1 MTSLERDPDFPSDL
15 VVGFSGAE
23 RNACVA
29 VCGPERVLSVCEQER
44 VTRVRAAGFNPTG
57 FPDEALDELLRR
69 AGRSRG
75 HVRTYVTPERSD
87 GAASPCATL
96 DHHFAHACAAFL
108 PTSFESA
115 AILICD
121 HRSPQ
126 VSVWEGIGSSIDRVD
141 WPWNGPGFGELY
153 SQCAAALGFEAHG
166 KEQRFE
172 ALARLKPLSRS
183 AEATDLLAGEPDR
196 LRLVPD
202 WQSRVEAMFRA
213 TGSRQERAGVA
224 AAMQTRIGDLLVG
237 LVGEIRRRVPEQT
250 RLCVGGS
257 LFCNSYLNSRVR
269 QCGEFD
275 EVFVP
280 INPGNAGQS
289 VGAALHA
296 CQDRRRTVSPFLGP
310 AYSDEEI
317 KVTLDNCKLTYRWLS
332 EADIVA
338 VAVDALRKGRLVAW
352 FDGPSEWGPR
362 ALGNRSIVASP
373 FAPYVLENLNTF
385 LKQREPWRGYALS
398 GTDAAVREHFEGPQT
413 SPFMECDYVPRDRA
427 RFKEVLPAPDAAVRV
442 HTVTTDASPKFSAL
456 LDAFGTASGAS
467 VLVNTSFNGFREP
480 IVCSPRD
487 AIRVFFGSGLDL
499 LVLGHFV
506 IAK

>member
-1 MTSLERDPDFPSDL
+1 MERDPDFPADL

-29 VCGPERVLSVCEQER
+29 VCTPERMLGVCEQER
-44 VTRVRAAGFNPTG
+44 VTRVRGAGYNRSG
-57 FPDEALDELLRR
+57 LPDEVLDELLRR
-69 AGRSRG
+69 AGRSRR
-75 HVRTYVTPERSD
+75 HAATYVTPEKRE
-87 GAASPCATL
+87 GAAFPCTTL

-121 HRSPQ
+121 HRAPQ
-126 VSVWEGIGSSIDRVD
+126 VSVWEGAGTSITRVE
-141 WPWNGPGFGELY
+141 WPWNGPGFAEFY
-153 SQCAAALGFEAHG
+153 SLCAAAMGFHAHG

-183 AEATDLLAGEPDR
+183 ADAEKVVAGEPDQ
-196 LRLVPD
+196 LHLAPD

-213 TGSRQERAGVA
+213 AGSRQEGSGVA
-224 AAMQTRIGDLLVG
+224 AALQTRLGDLLVD
-237 LVGEIRRRVPEQT
+237 LVREVRRRLPARS

-257 LFCNSYLNSRVR
+257 LFCNSYFNSRVR

-280 INPGNAGQS
+280 VNPGNAGLS
-289 VGAALHA
+289 VGAALQG
-296 CQDRRRTVSPFLGP
+296 CQNRHTVSPFQGP
-310 AYSDEEI
+310 AYSGEEI
-317 KVTLDNCKLTYRWLS
+317 KATLDNCKLTYRWLS
-332 EADIVA
+332 EADTVDIA
-338 VAVDALRKGRLVAW
+338 VTALQKGRLVAW
-352 FDGPSEWGPR
+352 FDGPTEWGPR
-362 ALGNRSIVASP
+362 ALGNRSILASP

-398 GTDAAVREHFEGPQT
+398 GTDSAVREHFEGPDT
-413 SPFMECDYVPRDRA
+413 SPYMECDYVPRDRR
-427 RFKEVLPAPDAAVRV
+427 RFKAVLPAPDAAVRV
-442 HTVTTDASPKFSAL
+442 HTVSADSTPTFSAL
-456 LDAFGTASGAS
+456 LDAFGTASGAA
-467 VLVNTSFNGFREP
+467 VLVNTSFNGFQEP